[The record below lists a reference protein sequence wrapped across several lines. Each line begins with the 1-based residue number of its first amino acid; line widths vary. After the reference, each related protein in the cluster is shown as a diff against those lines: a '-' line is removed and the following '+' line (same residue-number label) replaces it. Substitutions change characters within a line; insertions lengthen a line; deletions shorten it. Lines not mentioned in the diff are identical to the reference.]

1 MKHCKRFGKGTCLVI
16 LCLVSGLFLFST
28 VALAAEAPKK
38 ITFVAGTVGGAW
50 YNSAAV
56 MAQTIMSEIP
66 GLNVTATSGLS
77 LGNIRLIDQ
86 GDDAQMGWTYLASV
100 FQAREAIKPF
110 KKKHMNVRVLIP
122 GMLGSPYFVCNKKSG
137 VKDWGDMKDKRIT
150 TARIGGQNENLTR
163 KMFAIYGFDYAQIK
177 KNGGS
182 VNHVN
187 FGQAATL
194 MKDNRADCALAPAP
208 PNNPL
213 GLVLD
218 LENNMDLVIP
228 RIREDVLDK
237 FCKENKGYMPYPL
250 SPMYKY
256 LKGLDQPVNVAAG
269 IGVIIT
275 NKDLPDDFI
284 YKVAKAIFNNREK
297 LYEINKMYT
306 YLKDPK
312 NLTLGIDEELF
323 HPGALKFYKEVQG
336 R

>member
-1 MKHCKRFGKGTCLVI
+1 MGHWR
-16 LCLVSGLFLFST
+16 VSRKAVYLTLGSMALGLGLSSPP
-28 VALAAEAPKK
+28 VGAADAPKR

-56 MAQTIMSEIP
+56 MSQAIMSNVS

-77 LGNIRLIDQ
+77 LGNIRLIDK
-86 GDDAQMGWTYLASV
+86 GEDAQMGWTYLASV
-100 FQAREAIKPF
+100 FQAREGVKPF
-110 KKKHMNVRVLIP
+110 KQKHLNVRVVLP

-137 VKDWGDMKDKRIT
+137 VKDWGDMKSKRIT
-150 TARIGGQNENLTR
+150 TAQLGGQNENLTR
-163 KMFAIYGFDYAQIK
+163 KMFALYGFDYDVIK

-187 FGQAATL
+187 FGQASTL

-218 LENNMDLVIP
+218 LENNMELVVP
-228 RIREDVLDK
+228 RIRKDVLDR
-237 FCKENKGYMPYPL
+237 FVKENKGYMAYPL

-256 LKGLDQPVNVAAG
+256 LKTVDQPVMVAAG

-275 NKDLPDDFI
+275 NKDLPDDFV
-284 YKVAKAIFNNREK
+284 YKVTRAILKNREK
-297 LYEINKMYT
+297 LYEVNKMYT
-306 YLKDPK
+306 YMKDSK
-312 NLTLGIDEELF
+312 NLTLGVDESLF
-323 HPGALKFYKEVQG
+323 HPGALKAIKEAQG
-336 R
+336 T